1 MRQYR
6 KKAIRSFLFFILLS
20 SCYDNT
26 AVKPINN
33 SPLVHIGNETI
44 GEKDFLLALEKL
56 NDDVQSL
63 TLSDWRQ
70 RLQVL
75 IDNELM
81 LIEAQRRE
89 LHEDDK
95 VKAAVKGWERDRII
109 SVLREKS
116 NLGTLTPNTKQI
128 TTFFETTGAANEIK
142 LQRIDVTDRY
152 VAVSIIKKLNSG
164 NDFADIAKKQN
175 KRILTTDWLNPL
187 MVDERYAPLFFLQ
200 KGDVELLEAEGRFI
214 VAQIT
219 EQRMVSLEERKK
231 IVERSLQRKLIQ
243 EANLNLLAEL
253 AEKYNVQI
261 DTTTAGQLLK
271 GNVNNEQRLL
281 TSSLGEWTVDQY
293 ILANKS
299 LPNSD
304 KLQVMSIRDLGF
316 RITRVFIVD
325 QVFAEEKQNLGM
337 AQSIDIEKQKF
348 LKQKMLE
355 AMWQTDIYSQIIVEN
370 FELQAFY
377 QKHKTRY
384 SALSKNM
391 QALNNQLTND
401 IRESKAQPLFVSFIE
416 NLRSRSENLVKIEED
431 NFRDF
436 VSRQRK
442 KQVPVDL

>member
-219 EQRMVSLEERKK
+219 EQRIVSLEERRK
-231 IVERSLQRKLIQ
+231 IV
-243 EANLNLLAEL
+243 
-253 AEKYNVQI
+253 
-261 DTTTAGQLLK
+261 
-271 GNVNNEQRLL
+271 
-281 TSSLGEWTVDQY
+281 
-293 ILANKS
+293 
-299 LPNSD
+299 
-304 KLQVMSIRDLGF
+304 
-316 RITRVFIVD
+316 
-325 QVFAEEKQNLGM
+325 
-337 AQSIDIEKQKF
+337 
-348 LKQKMLE
+348 
-355 AMWQTDIYSQIIVEN
+355 
-370 FELQAFY
+370 
-377 QKHKTRY
+377 
-384 SALSKNM
+384 
-391 QALNNQLTND
+391 
-401 IRESKAQPLFVSFIE
+401 
-416 NLRSRSENLVKIEED
+416 
-431 NFRDF
+431 
-436 VSRQRK
+436 
-442 KQVPVDL
+442 